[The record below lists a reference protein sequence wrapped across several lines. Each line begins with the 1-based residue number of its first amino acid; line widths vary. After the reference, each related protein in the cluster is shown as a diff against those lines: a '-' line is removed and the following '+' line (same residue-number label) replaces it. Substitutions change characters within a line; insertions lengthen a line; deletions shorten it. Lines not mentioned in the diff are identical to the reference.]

1 MWQLKHIAQET
12 PLQKEL
18 FADLFAETQPEKPEA
33 QSIQRSADDL
43 TEEDATDTKNG
54 YYHNGR
60 YVRRPYVDN

>member
-18 FADLFAETQPEKPEA
+18 FADLFPETQPEKPET
-33 QSIQRSADDL
+33 QSTQQSAANLL
-43 TEEDATDTKNG
+43 TEENDRNG

-60 YVRRPYVDN
+60 YVRRPYADD